1 MSDGSQIN
9 EEQNTTLKVT
19 TLYDKTKLICC
30 VLAGFIVAF
39 LFYIPSLG
47 GKINVSALIFGGILI
62 IITTVAGFVLASAS
76 RCELTF
82 AGNIILIHYIMTKK
96 EYEVY
101 DLYLDDIMYG
111 YMDKKTDVGY
121 LLIKRTIFSISYIPE
136 FPKVE
141 QYIKEHYLPKPPA
154 Q

>member
-1 MSDGSQIN
+1 MSGGSHIN

-39 LFYIPSLG
+39 LFYIPSL
-47 GKINVSALIFGGILI
+47 
-62 IITTVAGFVLASAS
+62 
-76 RCELTF
+76 TF
-82 AGNIILIHYIMTKK
+82 AGNKILIHYIMTKK